1 MSPGRRPTPHRLR
14 RDPREV
20 AIAVAC
26 ALAVLLVT
34 AALLWVLAPSDDEPA
49 PSTPPISLPTQIPE
63 TQIPDTAVPDPAVP
77 DSGSTDPA
85 PGETSTTVVGG

>member
-1 MSPGRRPTPHRLR
+1 
-14 RDPREV
+14 V

-34 AALLWVLAPSDDEPA
+34 AALLWVLAPSDDEP
-49 PSTPPISLPTQIPE
+49 PSTPPISLPTQVPDTVIPE
-63 TQIPDTAVPDPAVP
+63 TVIPDPAVP
-77 DSGSTDPA
+77 DAGTTDPA